1 MANTFLPLEELVIRI
16 SQLFTA
22 HKLHFSLAGGWAVS
36 LWGAVR
42 ATEDLDFI
50 VVMDNDDRGR
60 IESILSSEFR
70 VTSHKNMMLDT
81 TATPLWRY
89 VLTSDRIN
97 DHCVLDIIPASSNF
111 LKNAVKR
118 CIELPLH
125 NAAIPVIAIED
136 LILLKIMSGRN
147 KDIEDA
153 RSLISGGMIIDKE
166 YVRNTATTLGVDIA
180 SFM

>member
-1 MANTFLPLEELVIRI
+1 MANTFLPLEELVIKI

-22 HKLHFSLAGGWAVS
+22 HKLSFSLAGGWAVS

-42 ATEDLDFI
+42 ATEDMDFI

-60 IESILSSEFR
+60 IETILSSEFR
-70 VTSHKNMMLDT
+70 VTSHKNMMLDK
-81 TATPLWRY
+81 TATPLWRH
-89 VLTSDRIN
+89 VLTSNRIN

-118 CIELPLH
+118 CIRLPFH
-125 NAAIPVIAIED
+125 GAIVPVIAIED

-166 YVRNTATTLGVDIA
+166 YIRNTAITLGIDTA
-180 SFM
+180 PFM